1 MNSSVKTM
9 VQMFNNWCN
18 NKGIK
23 NSFANYIWW
32 KDNIM
37 IKKEK

>member
-1 MNSSVKTM
+1 
-9 VQMFNNWCN
+9 MFNNWCN

-23 NSFANYIWW
+23 NSFINYIWW